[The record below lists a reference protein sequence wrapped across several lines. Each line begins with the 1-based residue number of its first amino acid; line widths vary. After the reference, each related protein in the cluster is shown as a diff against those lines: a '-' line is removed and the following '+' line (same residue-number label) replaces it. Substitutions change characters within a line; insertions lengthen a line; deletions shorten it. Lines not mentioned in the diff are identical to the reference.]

1 MYRNDGNEELNIPP
15 HWHYVTFGLS
25 DLHGDGRV
33 HVCDDMDNPEQR
45 SGMGFELTFRLIKKP
60 NANAHEKDQE
70 DLPPIWPANLLQQ
83 LARYVFQTGNRLCA
97 GDNVPWKKSLNNSVS
112 NIQHMLIAEDP
123 QLKRISS
130 PFGWVDFCQIVGV
143 TEEEL
148 NQASW
153 WKGTG
158 VLHLLSKDPQT
169 GGEWLITDMDRS
181 QSVFEL
187 FPKTL
192 NELKQNL
199 EYDGSDLA
207 GINADFTFKEI
218 PKVSNQLKTL
228 CSTCNYFLPCI
239 NLFHRFSVHFYSHM
253 LKLKSIPR
261 R

>member
-1 MYRNDGNEELNIPP
+1 MYHNPGNAELNIPP
-15 HWHYVTFGLS
+15 HWHYVSFGLS

-33 HVCDDMDNPEQR
+33 HVTDDIENPEQR
-45 SGMGFELTFRLIKKP
+45 SGMGFELTFRLVKKS
-60 NANAHEKDQE
+60 NAHNKQQS
-70 DLPPIWPANLLQQ
+70 DLPPIWPANLLQM
-83 LARYVFQTGNRLCA
+83 LARYVFQTNNRLCV
-97 GDNVPWKKSLNNSVS
+97 GDNVPWKKSLDNCES

-123 QLKRISS
+123 QLKRVQS

-148 NQASW
+148 DQATW

-158 VLHLLSKDPQT
+158 VLNLMKRDPQT
-169 GGEWLITDMDRS
+169 GGEWLITDMERS

-199 EYDGSDLA
+199 EHDGSDLA

-218 PKVSNQLKTL
+218 PKVTVFA
-228 CSTCNYFLPCI
+228 YFEKQI
-239 NLFHRFSVHFYSHM
+239 
-253 LKLKSIPR
+253 
-261 R
+261 

>member
-33 HVCDDMDNPEQR
+33 HVCDDMDSPEQQ

-60 NANAHEKDQE
+60 SANSNGKEPD

-83 LARYVFQTGNRLCA
+83 LARYVFQTGNRLCT
-97 GDNVPWKKSLNNSVS
+97 GDNVPWKKSLDNSLS

-123 QLKRISS
+123 QLKRILS

-187 FPKTL
+187 FPKTR

-207 GINADFTFKEI
+207 GINAHFAFKEI
-218 PKVSNQLKTL
+218 PKVSIGFVVYLSIRKYISSFILTE
-228 CSTCNYFLPCI
+228 TYFSC
-239 NLFHRFSVHFYSHM
+239 FD
-253 LKLKSIPR
+253 
-261 R
+261 